1 VDRLDVPVSHVIG
14 TVALI
19 LLVASVASYFVM
31 TVSHVHAEILRQQL
45 KEVANYISANLMEII
60 ALLHFI
66 DILYNTT
73 MFKVI
78 NLPPDISGYL
88 YVVEVGGEEAY
99 KKGAQIRLYLL
110 SKSDVEVFLRL
121 PLETVGTSI
130 KLFTV
135 NDGATSLLARNGLI
149 RPSGRLYSSHN
160 NIVVWGWKENA
171 TSIWAGIGFLEAKD
185 NATYI

>member
-1 VDRLDVPVSHVIG
+1 MDVPVSHVIG

-31 TVSHVHAEILRQQL
+31 TVSHIHTEILKQQL

-60 ALLHFI
+60 ALLHFT

-78 NLPPDISGYL
+78 SLPPDVSGYL
-88 YVVEVGGEEAY
+88 YVVEVGGDEVYE
-99 KKGAQIRLYLL
+99 KGAQIRLYLL
-110 SKSDVEVFLRL
+110 SRNNIEVFLRL

-135 NDGATSLLARNGLI
+135 NDDATLLLARNGLI
-149 RPSGRLYSSHN
+149 RPSGRLYSGQN
-160 NIVVWGWKENA
+160 NVVVWGWKENV
-171 TSIWAGIGFLEAKD
+171 TSIWAGIGFLEARS